1 MKTMS
6 KNKITG
12 TTCVILMVMATASP
26 AIAYPPDN
34 AAVLYYRASL
44 TYHANDAM
52 MDKVTDIVKGKA
64 DIDDEIREYVKENRH
79 AIKYFVDAGDAPHCD
94 WGLDYSEGMEMQM
107 PQFAP
112 LRTLVKIVMAQT
124 KIATVSADYNRAL
137 DLCLSL
143 HKAGSHIGGDGV
155 LISYL
160 VGLSFNALAN
170 QGIMDILPHIS
181 DNPEI
186 LIRLRG
192 QVFEVSGKLPS
203 LTASLNRDMSVC
215 GQHIDKEKAAY
226 ILDELLLGEQ
236 ISKEKAR
243 IIRQADENFFKAS
256 KEYYLSHQAALLTA
270 IELPY
275 PESYEQ
281 LVRLGEKLGSD
292 SKDNPNAMLTSLIVP
307 AIDRVFCLDVKSKTH
322 FNAIKTAIEVYL
334 IKARTGKLPDAL
346 PAGLPGDL
354 FSGKAFKYEKNAD
367 GFILSCQGKDLSKDK
382 IYEYEFKVKK

>member
-1 MKTMS
+1 MKTINRNMMRQM
-6 KNKITG
+6 IYAIF
-12 TTCVILMVMATASP
+12 ILLASTSLVY
-26 AIAYPPDN
+26 AYPPDN

-44 TYHANDAM
+44 SYTTNSAMEKKLLELIKGDIGIDEEIKTYVQSN
-52 MDKVTDIVKGKA
+52 K
-64 DIDDEIREYVKENRH
+64 NW
-79 AIKYFVDAGDAPHCD
+79 IKQFVDAGEAPHCD
-94 WGLDYSEGMEMQM
+94 WGIDYSEGLATL
-107 PQFAP
+107 AP
-112 LRTLVKIVMAQT
+112 PYASLRNIARIVLVQA
-124 KIATVSADYNRAL
+124 KIAAESTDYKRAL
-137 DLCLSL
+137 DLCLSV
-143 HKAGSHIGGDGV
+143 HKAGAHICSADI
-155 LISYL
+155 LISHL
-160 VGLSFNALAN
+160 VGISLNGTAN

-367 GFILSCQGKDLSKDK
+367 GFILICRGKDLSKDK